1 MRKTSSI
8 PFRLNPGFRTCVTE
22 SSRHSSVAIS
32 VPRPLTSIAPPSRTT
47 RFPWNRT
54 GWNFTPSAFAARAA
68 TPASFRQFG
77 YRAHA
82 LNPNP
87 ATATSRFGRSLR
99 TKIGPKSRVH
109 PRSVGKRKKAT
120 REGSTPTRERSRA
133 AFASCAFDSTRIR
146 TVSPGAIV
154 RAISP

>member
-1 MRKTSSI
+1 M
-8 PFRLNPGFRTCVTE
+8 
-22 SSRHSSVAIS
+22 IS

-54 GWNFTPSAFAARAA
+54 GRNFTPSVFAARAG

-99 TKIGPKSRVH
+99 TKIGPKSRVQ
-109 PRSVGKRKKAT
+109 PRSVGKRKNAT
-120 REGSTPTRERSRA
+120 RERSTPTRESSRS

-146 TVSPGAIV
+146 T
-154 RAISP
+154 ISPAAIFRTISP